1 MTTKTGRGKG
11 GERGREAATEAAD
24 KVANIQLKMA
34 EGCNV
39 PGKLATTKVTPNL
52 INSAP
57 RGERWA
63 GKQVQGDGVEA
74 ARQLGRCMDHF

>member
-1 MTTKTGRGKG
+1 MTTKTGRGEG
-11 GERGREAATEAAD
+11 QREAEVAAEAAD

-63 GKQVQGDGVEA
+63 GKQVQGDGVES